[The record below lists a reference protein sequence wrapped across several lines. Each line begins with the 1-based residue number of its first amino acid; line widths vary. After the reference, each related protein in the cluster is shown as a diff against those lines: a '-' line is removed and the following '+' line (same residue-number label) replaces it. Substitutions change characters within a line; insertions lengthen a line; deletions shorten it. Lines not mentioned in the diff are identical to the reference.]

1 MTTVFVSVGSN
12 IEREKNIRRGVD
24 ALRVSYGE
32 LSLSSVYQ
40 SQAVGFEG
48 DDFYNLVLSFESDQP
63 VTAVASTLREIE
75 TRYGRIRS
83 STKFSSRTLDLDIL
97 LFGQEDYRAQG
108 LDIPRAEIGKYA
120 HVLQPLAELVPEQR
134 HPICGQRYQQLWAE
148 FKVPEHTLWVVP
160 FDWS

>member
-1 MTTVFVSVGSN
+1 MTTVFISVGSN
-12 IEREKNIRRGVD
+12 IEREKNIRGGVD
-24 ALRVSYGE
+24 ALRVAYGE

-40 SQAVGFEG
+40 SQAVGFDG

-63 VTAVASTLREIE
+63 VASVATTLREIE
-75 TRYGRIRS
+75 TRYGRVRS

-120 HVLQPLAELVPEQR
+120 HVLQPLAELVPEQC
-134 HPICGQRYQQLWAE
+134 HPLCGESYQQLWTQFE
-148 FKVPEHTLWVVP
+148 VPEHTLWAVP
-160 FDWS
+160 FNWG